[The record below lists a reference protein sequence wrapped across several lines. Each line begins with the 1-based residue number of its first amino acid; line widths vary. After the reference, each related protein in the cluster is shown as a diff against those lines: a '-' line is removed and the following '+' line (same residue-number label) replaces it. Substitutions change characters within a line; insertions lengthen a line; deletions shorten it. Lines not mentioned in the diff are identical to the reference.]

1 MHYSITDLQSVFDPI
16 TLARGR
22 DYQARGKVESV
33 KANMD
38 GDLISALVKGSGNQ
52 SYRSIIKLSLGPR
65 KELQVRGQCACPM
78 VYNCKHVAA
87 VLLELVAEQKLEARP
102 AAASDYFVNDWL
114 QRITRAANPAGS
126 YPDNVK
132 DRMLYVLQLSGQPLA
147 RLEVRLY
154 KTRLL
159 KDGGYGQNTNFSGN
173 LHSTANFLLP
183 ADTGI
188 MRQFAANRIHSS
200 DISMRESWGANLLR
214 EIIETGRA
222 HWQGTDSPALRL
234 AEPRTA
240 PLVWRE
246 EEAGRQR
253 LSVDAGAGVL
263 VLPLSP
269 PWFMDTERHC
279 CGPLVTGID
288 DAMAGALI
296 TGPVMEA
303 AQAEALVPRLAHLV
317 PAASLPQPKHIEVR
331 EISDLKPVP
340 HLVLGSLQLPQ
351 PDYLRARWKGNFDWE
366 DYATLRFGYGEA
378 EIDASE
384 PGDTVK
390 RRSGDEFLIIARDH
404 NAERHAVAALVRLGF
419 APLVTQGLPRSSFVH
434 LQGKQG
440 WLNFTLSGIAE
451 LQQLG
456 WSVEMQPSFRFHLV
470 EPEEW
475 HAEIEEGGD
484 WFDLGMGIEVE
495 GKRVELLPL
504 LAGLIREMPADFDLT
519 DLATEDN
526 ESILVHLDGQRLLRL
541 PMARVRPILAT
552 LAELFDPGA
561 LDQQGRLRLSRL
573 ASPQL
578 LDLAPDGPLQWA
590 GGEKLRAFAERL
602 KDFSGIK
609 KARLPK
615 DFKAKLRPYQQE
627 GLNWLQFLRE
637 YGLGGILADD
647 MGLGKTVQAL
657 AHLLLEKQSGRM
669 DKPSMVIAPTSLIH
683 NWRREA
689 QQFAPSL
696 KVLVLHGTERKA
708 RFEAIAEHDLVLTTY
723 PLLARDE
730 EALLAQSYHL
740 LILDEAQMIKN
751 PRAKAT
757 EIARAIPARHRLCL
771 TGTPMENHLGEL
783 WSLFHFLMPGL
794 LGDERR
800 FKRLYRNPIE
810 KEGDEPRR
818 KLLAQRVKP
827 FLLRRTKAQVAK
839 ELPQKTEIIRSV
851 SLEGAQRDLYETVR
865 AAMHQRVREEV
876 EKKGLDRSRII
887 ILDALL
893 KLRQC
898 CCDPRLLK
906 LDAAKK
912 VKQSAKLEL
921 LMTMLPEMVE
931 EGRRILLFSQFTSM
945 LELIEAELAARKLA
959 YVKLTGQ
966 TRDRATPVDQFQAGQ
981 VPIFLISLKAGGT
994 GLNLTAADTVIHY
1007 DPWWNPAVEAQATDR
1022 AYRIGQDK
1030 PVFVY
1035 KLLTEHT
1042 VEEKIAA
1049 LQAHKKELAEALLG
1063 EGGGKLKLSQADLA
1077 QLFEPVG

>member
-1 MHYSITDLQSVFDPI
+1 
-16 TLARGR
+16 
-22 DYQARGKVESV
+22 
-33 KANMD
+33 MD
-38 GDLISALVKGSGNQ
+38 VG
-52 SYRSIIKLSLGPR
+52 
-65 KELQVRGQCACPM
+65 
-78 VYNCKHVAA
+78 
-87 VLLELVAEQKLEARP
+87 
-102 AAASDYFVNDWL
+102 
-114 QRITRAANPAGS
+114 
-126 YPDNVK
+126 
-132 DRMLYVLQLSGQPLA
+132 
-147 RLEVRLY
+147 
-154 KTRLL
+154 
-159 KDGGYGQNTNFSGN
+159 
-173 LHSTANFLLP
+173 
-183 ADTGI
+183 TGV
-188 MRQFAANRIHSS
+188 Q
-200 DISMRESWGANLLR
+200 
-214 EIIETGRA
+214 
-222 HWQGTDSPALRL
+222 
-234 AEPRTA
+234 
-240 PLVWRE
+240 
-246 EEAGRQR
+246 
-253 LSVDAGAGVL
+253 
-263 VLPLSP
+263 VLPLNP
-269 PWFMDTERHC
+269 PWFLDVEQHC
-279 CGPLVTGID
+279 CGPLATGID
-288 DAMAGALI
+288 DALAGALI
-296 TGPVMEA
+296 AGPALEA
-303 AQAEALVPRLAHLV
+303 AQVEALVPRLADLV
-317 PAASLPQPKHIEVR
+317 PAASLPQPKRIEVR
-331 EISDLKPVP
+331 HINGIKPVP
-340 HLVLGSLQLPQ
+340 RLRLGSVQLAQ
-351 PDYLRARWKGNFDWE
+351 SDYLQARWGAAKRWE

-384 PGDTVK
+384 PGNTIQ
-390 RRSGDEFLIIARDH
+390 RRKDDELLLIARDG
-404 NAERHAVAALVRLGF
+404 NAERHAVATLVRLGF

-434 LQGKQG
+434 LQGEQG

-451 LQQLG
+451 LQQQG
-456 WSVEMQPSFRFHLV
+456 WLIEMQPSFRFHLV

-504 LAGLIREMPADFDLT
+504 LAGLIRDMPADSDLF

-526 ESILVHLDGQRLLRL
+526 ASILVHLDEQRLLRL

-578 LDLAPDGPLQWA
+578 LDLAPEGTLQWA
-590 GGEKLRAFAERL
+590 GGDKLRAFAERL
-602 KDFSGIK
+602 KDFSGIA

-615 DFKAKLRPYQQE
+615 GFKAKLRPYQQE

-669 DKPSMVIAPTSLIH
+669 DKPSLVVAPTSLVH

-689 QQFAPSL
+689 QQFAPGL

-740 LILDEAQMIKN
+740 LILDEAQLIKN

-827 FLLRRTKAQVAK
+827 FLLRRTKIQVAT
-839 ELPQKTEIIRSV
+839 ELPQKTEIIRTV

-912 VKQSAKLEL
+912 VKQSAKLDL

-945 LELIEAELAARKLA
+945 LELIEVELTARKLA

-966 TRDRATPVDQFQAGQ
+966 TRDRSTPVDQFQAGQ

-1077 QLFEPVG
+1077 QLFEPVN